1 MGFHN
6 SELNSKQPFDRIKA
20 RKNVIIGGAVILVCI
35 TLLSCVSSFMIY
47 RQGFEDMPGLFQN
60 ALSLIAVCVVE
71 GAFVWLVYGFT
82 RAFSSFWERAI
93 AFLAMWAL
101 AAVMLTNIITHF
113 MLVKRIEL
121 HPFQVAWLAWG
132 AVSIFI
138 GVLVIVL
145 AITLADP
152 VIRLI
157 RLELRYLGAQEE
169 TILKAKSDGL
179 ESDKILDAMA
189 QRAELE
195 ADQLAARIIGN
206 TRNLPAASQSTAPT
220 VSGQSQTVRG
230 FAPPRRVESIQ
241 VEYPSGRKEY
251 FELPADP
258 GEFAALMKLINE
270 SDGRVVTDP
279 K

>member
-1 MGFHN
+1 MSNVTEPFKHN
-6 SELNSKQPFDRIKA
+6 KA

-47 RQGFEDMPGLFQN
+47 REGFSDMPGLFQN
-60 ALSLIAVCVVE
+60 ALALFAVVVVE

-82 RAFSSFWERAI
+82 RAFSSFSERAI
-93 AFLAMWAL
+93 SFLAMWGL

-113 MLVKRIEL
+113 MMVKRIEL
-121 HPFQVAWLAWG
+121 HPFQEAWLAWG

-138 GVLVIVL
+138 GVLVVVL

-157 RLELRYLGAQEE
+157 RLELRYLGQQEE

-179 ESDKILDAMA
+179 ESERILDAMA

-195 ADQLAARIIGN
+195 AEQLAARIIGN
-206 TRNLPAASQSTAPT
+206 PRSLPTPH
-220 VSGQSQTVRG
+220 VVRG
-230 FAPPRRVESIQ
+230 FGNLP
-241 VEYPSGRKEY
+241 PSGNY
-251 FELPADP
+251 ELGP
-258 GEFAALMKLINE
+258 GNVEQ
-270 SDGRVVTDP
+270 GP
-279 K
+279 KA